1 MAKSTPEGAVKT
13 AVKKRLEHYG
23 ILPFT
28 KLADSIENHHVGMYW
43 MPVQGQF
50 AVHGVHD
57 FCGVL
62 HGIFWSLETKAP
74 DNKVDATGP
83 QYAFQ
88 TASAKAGGVSLVG
101 VRSADAVDFMV
112 ETIIRRVFPTGKD

>member
-1 MAKSTPEGAVKT
+1 MAKTTPEGAVKA

-28 KLADSIENHHVGMYW
+28 KAADHHEAVGMYW
-43 MPVQGQF
+43 MPVQGAF

-57 FCGVL
+57 FCGVYR
-62 HGIFWSLETKAP
+62 GVFFSLETKAP

-83 QYAFQ
+83 QAAFQ
-88 TASAKAGGVSLVG
+88 KASVRAGGVSLVG
-101 VRSADAVDFMV
+101 VRSADAVDYMV
-112 ETIIRRVFPTGKD
+112 NQVLIKEVE